1 VAGVQSTGRAELTGN
16 ALRRRTQRVAQP
28 PWLGY
33 PLGQEHADRGD
44 RLLVLAEDRRR
55 DGHQRVRVHPAVD
68 GQPLAAHL
76 GERAPHHLRRDQ
88 VMVRLTVQRQ
98 GQHLLLHLDRRERQQ
113 GQPHAGAVH
122 RHLAADAVEHG
133 DGTVRGEPFHQGD
146 LKPLADGELH
156 VLLRHRGE
164 VAHERQGDLP
174 QAVPARRER
183 GDLEQPQS
191 DRVAPFLVALE
202 RAPGEQPPGQ
212 PQRRAHRDSAP
223 PAQLAQRQPAM
234 TRVKGREQ
242 CERPVDDRL
251 ALRRALAANPR
262 DRISRSRHLVPPL
275 RTRRSSPS
283 RRSPQSRSIEWH
295 HS

>member
-1 VAGVQSTGRAELTGN
+1 VTRVQAARRAELTGD

-55 DGHQRVRVHPAVD
+55 DGHQRVRVHPAGD

-88 VMVRLTVQRQ
+88 VMVRLAVQRQ
-98 GQHLLLHLDRRERQQ
+98 RQHLLLHLDGCERQQ
-113 GQPHAGAVH
+113 GQPHAGAVQ

-133 DGTVRGEPFHQGD
+133 DGAVRGEPLHQGD
-146 LKPLADGELH
+146 LEPLADGELH
-156 VLLRHRGE
+156 VLLGHGGE

-174 QAVPARRER
+174 QPVAARRER
-183 GDLEQPQS
+183 RDLEQPQP

-202 RAPGEQPPGQ
+202 RAPGKEPPGQ
-212 PQRRAHRDSAP
+212 PQRRAHRDAAA
-223 PAQLAQRQPAM
+223 PAQLPQRQPAM

-242 CERPVDDRL
+242 RERPVDDRL
-251 ALRRALAANPR
+251 ALRRALAACPR
-262 DRISRSRHLVPPL
+262 AWLSRSRHLAPPL
-275 RTRRSSPS
+275 RTRRPSPLS
-283 RRSPQSRSIEWH
+283 RSPQSRSIEWH